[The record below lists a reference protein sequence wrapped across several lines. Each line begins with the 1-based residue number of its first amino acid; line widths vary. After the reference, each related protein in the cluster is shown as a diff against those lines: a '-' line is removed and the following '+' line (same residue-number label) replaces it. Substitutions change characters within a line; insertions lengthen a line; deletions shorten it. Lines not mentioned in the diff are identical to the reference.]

1 MSHIYRVGDR
11 VRLARP
17 NYPENLGHEGTI
29 RCFVPEG
36 RGYLGRKFNC
46 RIDWDAKSLNGCTD
60 HSHTDQLEPIQ
71 RSDDKSQSTD
81 HDTEIDDLA
90 AKVVADLLRKHERE
104 FVNV

>member
-1 MSHIYRVGDR
+1 MTHIYRIGDR

-17 NYPENLGHEGTI
+17 NYPENLNHEGTI

-60 HSHTDQLEPIQ
+60 HSHTDQLEPILP
-71 RSDDKSQSTD
+71 KSLPA
-81 HDTEIDDLA
+81 EIIAMTGLPDCD
-90 AKVVADLLRKHERE
+90 VADPLRKHERE
-104 FVNV
+104 KVCG

>member
-1 MSHIYRVGDR
+1 MAHIFKIGDR

-17 NYPENLGHEGTI
+17 NYPENLNHEGTI

-60 HSHTDQLEPIQ
+60 HSHTDQLEPILPKP
-71 RSDDKSQSTD
+71 DKLTAYDTTATD
-81 HDTEIDDLA
+81 EATKAMLKAMAGEC
-90 AKVVADLLRKHERE
+90 VA
-104 FVNV
+104 